1 MQFVLLMIRF
11 IFRMASVFCKFILND
26 TQRCYTSSSWPKRI
40 YTTVYH
46 ILNLHISQTSQLTIY
61 LFRQPHKFIIRLNW
75 LIFQLFLGV
84 DIACKFAKYLL
95 SSQLYQ
101 ICYYPNC
108 VVYLRCIFF
117 TDTRPCK
124 NGSTN
129 TTYQQYDFKVAR
141 EGLFQ
146 WLLGR
151 EDLKNCCVQYFKT
164 YLLKV
169 MGLDHCISEL
179 QLKVN

>member
-46 ILNLHISQTSQLTIY
+46 ILNLHTSQTIQLAIY
-61 LFRQPHKFIIRLNW
+61 LFSQPHKFIIRLNW

-117 TDTRPCK
+117 LLIQGHVK
-124 NGSTN
+124 MAVQMLHISSTILK
-129 TTYQQYDFKVAR
+129 QQGKGYFS
-141 EGLFQ
+141 GC
-146 WLLGR
+146 LLGR

-164 YLLKV
+164 YLP
-169 MGLDHCISEL
+169 
-179 QLKVN
+179 

>member
-46 ILNLHISQTSQLTIY
+46 ILNLHTSQTSQLAIY
-61 LFRQPHKFIIRLNW
+61 LFSQPHKFIIRLNW

-129 TTYQQYDFKVAR
+129 TKYQQYYFKVAR

-146 WLLGR
+146 WLLAWPRGFKKLLCVVFQNILA
-151 EDLKNCCVQYFKT
+151 LKSWAGSFYK
-164 YLLKV
+164 
-169 MGLDHCISEL
+169 
-179 QLKVN
+179 

>member
-46 ILNLHISQTSQLTIY
+46 ILNLHTSQTSQLTIY
-61 LFRQPHKFIIRLNW
+61 LFRQPHKLIIRLNW

-95 SSQLYQ
+95 SSQLYRYVTIPTVCVLTLHFFLLIQGHVKMAVQ
-101 ICYYPNC
+101 I
-108 VVYLRCIFF
+108 LRFSSTILKQQGAIHKLRQVFF
-117 TDTRPCK
+117 E
-124 NGSTN
+124 
-129 TTYQQYDFKVAR
+129 DF
-141 EGLFQ
+141 
-146 WLLGR
+146 
-151 EDLKNCCVQYFKT
+151 
-164 YLLKV
+164 
-169 MGLDHCISEL
+169 
-179 QLKVN
+179 

>member
-46 ILNLHISQTSQLTIY
+46 TYTLTHWPDQLASY
-61 LFRQPHKFIIRLNW
+61 LSFQPFIRLNW

-129 TTYQQYDFKVAR
+129 TTYQQQYYFKVAR

-146 WLLGR
+146 WLLAWPRGFKNI
-151 EDLKNCCVQYFKT
+151 LKI
-164 YLLKV
+164 
-169 MGLDHCISEL
+169 MGWII
-179 QLKVN
+179 V

>member
-61 LFRQPHKFIIRLNW
+61 LFRQPHKLIIRLNW

-108 VVYLRCIFF
+108 LCTYVAFFLLIQGHVKMAVQILRIS
-117 TDTRPCK
+117 
-124 NGSTN
+124 STILK
-129 TTYQQYDFKVAR
+129 QQGK
-141 EGLFQ
+141 G
-146 WLLGR
+146 
-151 EDLKNCCVQYFKT
+151 YFSGCLAEPEK
-164 YLLKV
+164 
-169 MGLDHCISEL
+169 I
-179 QLKVN
+179 